1 MALLIILVLSL
12 PILLLL
18 LQRHRKSKSVR
29 SPPGPRGLPLI
40 GNIHQFDIS
49 NTLRYL
55 WNLSKQYGP
64 LVFLR
69 LGFVSVLVVSSAKM
83 AKEVLKTHDLTFSGR
98 PNLLGQQTLSY
109 NFLDLAFSPYNAYWR
124 EMRKVCVIHL
134 FNSIRV
140 QLFRPVREDEVYRMI
155 KKISKSADASQP
167 INLSEVT
174 MSLTSTIICRLGFGK
189 RYEDEGG
196 EKSRFSALHKET
208 QVMLG
213 SFFFADHFPFL
224 GWVDK
229 LTGMRRRLEKN
240 FEECDKFYQEL
251 IEEHLDPKRPKNEQ
265 EDIIDVLLQIKRDR
279 EIKVDLTYEHIKA
292 ILMNVFV
299 GGTDA
304 IAASVVW
311 AMTNLTKNP
320 RTMKKAQEEI
330 RNIIGKKG
338 FVDEDDVEKL
348 PYLKAVVKETLRLE
362 PAAPLIPRETTEK
375 CIVNGYEIQ
384 AKTLVFVNA
393 WAVGRDPEAWD
404 NPEEFNPDRFIGSC
418 LEMQGQNFELIP
430 FGSGRRICPGIHMGI
445 VSVELALANLLYH
458 FDWEMPAGMKNEDL
472 DFDVLPGIT
481 MHKKNPLRLVPRKYM

>member
-49 NTLRYL
+49 NTPRYL

-98 PNLLGQQTLSY
+98 PNL
-109 NFLDLAFSPYNAYWR
+109 
-124 EMRKVCVIHL
+124 
-134 FNSIRV
+134 V

-167 INLSEVT
+167 INLSEMM
-174 MSLTSTIICRLGFGK
+174 MSLTSTIM
-189 RYEDEGG
+189 RYENEGG
-196 EKSRFSALHKET
+196 EKSRFNALHKET

-240 FEECDKFYQEL
+240 FEE
-251 IEEHLDPKRPKNEQ
+251 
-265 EDIIDVLLQIKRDR
+265 
-279 EIKVDLTYEHIKA
+279 
-292 ILMNVFV
+292 
-299 GGTDA
+299 
-304 IAASVVW
+304 
-311 AMTNLTKNP
+311 
-320 RTMKKAQEEI
+320 
-330 RNIIGKKG
+330 
-338 FVDEDDVEKL
+338 
-348 PYLKAVVKETLRLE
+348 
-362 PAAPLIPRETTEK
+362 
-375 CIVNGYEIQ
+375 
-384 AKTLVFVNA
+384 
-393 WAVGRDPEAWD
+393 
-404 NPEEFNPDRFIGSC
+404 
-418 LEMQGQNFELIP
+418 
-430 FGSGRRICPGIHMGI
+430 
-445 VSVELALANLLYH
+445 
-458 FDWEMPAGMKNEDL
+458 
-472 DFDVLPGIT
+472 
-481 MHKKNPLRLVPRKYM
+481 